1 MVQPG
6 TLLDSRYRLDSRIA
20 AGGMGEVWQGT
31 DQVLERRVAVKLLR
45 SEYAAD
51 AEGPARFRNEAR
63 HAGLLSHPNICQV
76 FDYSDGGTDG
86 QPYLVMELVDGPS
99 LARVLADGPLGP
111 GHAMAVTA
119 QVCAGLTAAHAAGL
133 VHRDIKP
140 ANLLITKDGLV
151 KITDFGIAHAVG
163 TAPVTRTGMVIGT
176 WAYLA
181 PERAAGN
188 PAGPATDLYSLGV
201 VAYECL
207 TGKAPFEGE
216 PLAIALAHREQ
227 RLPPLPGGVPDGVA
241 ALVADL
247 TAKDPADRPASAAE
261 VAARA
266 EQLRAGLAGTEPTR
280 PDLPVLAGAIVGTGP
295 QPQAGMGAMAGVSQ
309 SEATRM
315 VADLGRPATVAG
327 EAGGPG
333 DGPPTTP
340 GARRGPFGWIGPRMR
355 IGLAVA
361 VVVLAGLV
369 AWALVLKGQAPDH
382 ARLSARTPAARPTH
396 HHHHHKA
403 TPSYVA
409 TAPAVVPT
417 SPATPTPSAS
427 PTPTHTHSPSPSP
440 SPSPTPSQ
448 TTPSESP
455 TPSQTPTASSTT
467 ATTTGS
473 PGASSSA

>member
-31 DQVLERRVAVKLLR
+31 DQVLERHVAVKLLR

-111 GHAMAVTA
+111 AHAMAVTA
-119 QVCAGLTAAHAAGL
+119 QVCAGLAAAHANGL

-216 PLAIALAHREQ
+216 PLAIALAHRDQ
-227 RLPPLPGGVPDGVA
+227 TLPPLPDGVPDGVA

-247 TAKDPADRPASAAE
+247 TAKDPADRPASAVE
-261 VAARA
+261 VATRA

-280 PDLPVLAGAIVGTGP
+280 PDLPVLAAAIVSTGP
-295 QPQAGMGAMAGVSQ
+295 QPHLGAGTLAGASQ

-315 VADLGRPATVAG
+315 VADLGRSATVAG
-327 EAGGPG
+327 EAGGG

-340 GARRGPFGWIGPRMR
+340 GARRGLLGPRMR

-369 AWALVLKGQAPDH
+369 AWALVMRGQAPSH
-382 ARLSARTPAARPTH
+382 ARLSARTPAARPSH
-396 HHHHHKA
+396 HHHHHKP
-403 TPSYVA
+403 TPSAVA

-417 SPATPTPSAS
+417 SPASPTPSAS
-427 PTPTHTHSPSPSP
+427 PTRTHSHSPTP
-440 SPSPTPSQ
+440 SPSPTPSA
-448 TTPSESP
+448 TTPSGTPSP
-455 TPSQTPTASSTT
+455 TGTPTASATT

-473 PGASSSA
+473 PGTSSQA

>member
-45 SEYAAD
+45 SEYAVD

-76 FDYSDGGTDG
+76 FDYSDGGTDE

-111 GHAMAVTA
+111 GQAMAVTA

-216 PLAIALAHREQ
+216 PLALALAHREQ
-227 RLPPLPGGVPDGVA
+227 ALPPLPDGVPDGVA

-247 TAKDPADRPASAAE
+247 TAKDPADRPASAGE

-266 EQLRAGLAGTEPTR
+266 EQLRADLAGTEPTR

-295 QPQAGMGAMAGVSQ
+295 QPQVGMGAMAGVSQ

-315 VADLGRPATVAG
+315 VADLGRSATIAG
-327 EAGGPG
+327 EAGGAG

-340 GARRGPFGWIGPRMR
+340 GARRGRFGPRMR

-369 AWALVLKGQAPDH
+369 AWALVLRGQAPSH
-382 ARLSARTPAARPTH
+382 ARLSARTPSARPSHH
-396 HHHHHKA
+396 HHHHHKPA

-417 SPATPTPSAS
+417 SQAPPTPSAS
-427 PTPTHTHSPSPSP
+427 PTPTHSHTPSPSP
-440 SPSPTPSQ
+440 SQTPSQ
-448 TTPSESP
+448 STTPSGTP
-455 TPSQTPTASSTT
+455 TPSQTPAPSTT
-467 ATTTGS
+467 ASTSGS